1 MNSNS
6 FNFCTVTLATD
17 AEIVNENL
25 NQINN
30 IYKNTKLFIICPKRD
45 NDIFYKILKAKN
57 YEIINEDELLTF
69 NEFKNIFENISQNLS
84 YKNDFENR
92 LQWYY
97 ALILKFCFIHK
108 FYENNDKNLIIWE
121 GDTIILKKLD
131 FFKNNR
137 TIPYCYVS
145 YFHKIY
151 FDTCKELLGN
161 LPKFYGSFI
170 TQFGAITKQES
181 MFLFNSLKLNNIN
194 NKKFNLL
201 FSEKVL
207 KAIFKI
213 HKTYDNAMFADY
225 ELIGINNL
233 NNQYKKQIPI
243 FFLRPAL
250 DGKLTLIQKFI
261 AKIFGVKHV
270 TYEHRHPNKHSKNM
284 LNRNQ
289 SWKRFF
295 KILIYFY
302 FKFKVDQIKFNLKYL
317 FSKK

>member
-1 MNSNS
+1 MTPKEQKSIDFLFAAAKSISPS
-6 FNFCTVTLATD
+6 FA
-17 AEIVNENL
+17 
-25 NQINN
+25 
-30 IYKNTKLFIICPKRD
+30 KLFT
-45 NDIFYKILKAKN
+45 A
-57 YEIINEDELLTF
+57 DEYDDPMY
-69 NEFKNIFENISQNLS
+69 NVKFK
-84 YKNDFENR
+84 
-92 LQWYY
+92 
-97 ALILKFCFIHK
+97 
-108 FYENNDKNLIIWE
+108 
-121 GDTIILKKLD
+121 TI
-131 FFKNNR
+131 
-137 TIPYCYVS
+137 
-145 YFHKIY
+145 
-151 FDTCKELLGN
+151 TCKELLGN

-302 FKFKVDQIKFNLKYL
+302 IKFKVDQIKFNLKYL